1 MTSGVAQQD
10 PRVLE
15 AEMVL
20 ITAELVPEV
29 AMTDAEHGSGFVMT
43 NVDKLI

>member
-29 AMTDAEHGSGFVMT
+29 AMTDAEHGSGLVMADE
-43 NVDKLI
+43 DKFI